1 MNIHQLSVNY
11 LQEQDRILARINT
24 TDGAELRLWLTRR
37 LTLGLMP
44 LLRKI
49 VVEHTAK
56 QESTKSPHLSPKVA
70 ADFHTKA
77 MLAEFKKEEV
87 LQQSDFKTPFKD
99 QPGLL
104 PLGAEPLLVT
114 EVKVTPL
121 ASGQL
126 QIAFCEK
133 LPEVANARSFQIA
146 LEANL
151 IHGFVHLLEKALVNS
166 RWTQDL
172 EVAAPTANERL
183 PGESG
188 GGGSEKPKYL
198 N

>member
-44 LLRKI
+44 LLHKI
-49 VVEHTAK
+49 VTEQVAK
-56 QESTKSPHLSPKVA
+56 QEALKSPHISPTTA
-70 ADFHTKA
+70 ADGRTKA
-77 MLAEFKKEEV
+77 MLAEFKKEES
-87 LQQSDFKTPFKD
+87 LQKSDFQTPFKD
-99 QPGLL
+99 QPAQL
-104 PLGAEPLLVT
+104 PLGAKPLLVT
-114 EVKVTPL
+114 EVNVTPL
-121 ASGQL
+121 ANGQL
-126 QIAFCEK
+126 QMAFSEK
-133 LPEVANARSFQIA
+133 LPDTPNPRSFQIA

-151 IHGFVHLLEKALVNS
+151 IHGFVHLLEKALVAS
-166 RWTQDL
+166 LWTQGLSFAVSSASDK
-172 EVAAPTANERL
+172 L

-188 GGGSEKPKYL
+188 GGGSEQPKYL

>member
-44 LLRKI
+44 LLSKI
-49 VVEHTAK
+49 VTEQVAT
-56 QESTKSPHLSPKVA
+56 QEALKSPNISPTSA
-70 ADFHTKA
+70 ADAQTKA
-77 MLAEFKKEEV
+77 LLTEFKKEES
-87 LQQSDFKTPFKD
+87 LQKSDFKTPFKD
-99 QPGLL
+99 QPEQL
-104 PLGAEPLLVT
+104 PLGAKPLLVT
-114 EVKVTPL
+114 EVNVTPL
-121 ASGQL
+121 ANGQL
-126 QIAFCEK
+126 QLAFSEK
-133 LPEVANARSFQIA
+133 LPDTPNPRSFQIA

-151 IHGFVHLLEKALVNS
+151 VHGFVHLLEKAVAASL
-166 RWTQDL
+166 WTQALPLAGPASTD
-172 EVAAPTANERL
+172 RL

-188 GGGSEKPKYL
+188 GGSEKPRYL

>member
-24 TDGAELRLWLTRR
+24 TDGAELRLWFTRR

-44 LLRKI
+44 LLQKI
-49 VVEHTAK
+49 VTEQVAK
-56 QESTKSPHLSPKVA
+56 QEALKSPYISPSAA
-70 ADFHTKA
+70 ADAQTKA
-77 MLAEFKKEEV
+77 LLAEFKKEAS
-87 LQQSDFKTPFKD
+87 LQKSDFQTPFKD
-99 QPGLL
+99 QPAQL
-104 PLGAEPLLVT
+104 PLGAKPLLVT
-114 EVKVTPL
+114 EVNITPL
-121 ASGQL
+121 ANGQL
-126 QIAFCEK
+126 QLAFCEK
-133 LPEVANARSFQIA
+133 LPDTPHPRSFQIA

-151 IHGFVHLLEKALVNS
+151 IHGFVHLLEKALS
-166 RWTQDL
+166 TSMWTQGLALAGRSAID
-172 EVAAPTANERL
+172 RL

>member
-44 LLRKI
+44 LLSKI
-49 VVEHTAK
+49 VTDQVAT
-56 QESTKSPHLSPKVA
+56 QEALKSPSISPTSA
-70 ADFHTKA
+70 ADARTKA
-77 MLAEFKKEEV
+77 LLADFKKEES
-87 LQQSDFKTPFKD
+87 LQKSDFKTPFKD
-99 QPGLL
+99 QPEQL
-104 PLGAEPLLVT
+104 PLGAKPLLVT
-114 EVKVTPL
+114 EVNVTPL
-121 ASGQL
+121 ANGQL
-126 QIAFCEK
+126 QLAFSEK
-133 LPEVANARSFQIA
+133 LPDTPNPRSFQIA

-151 IHGFVHLLEKALVNS
+151 VHGFVHLLEKAVAASL
-166 RWTQDL
+166 WTQDL
-172 EVAAPTANERL
+172 PLAGPASTDRL

-188 GGGSEKPKYL
+188 GGSEKPRYL